1 MPESERLS
9 SGVPGLDERLG
20 GGLVPGTLTV
30 LLGATGIGKTQ
41 LGIQFAAAGR
51 MREGTPGVI
60 FDMTARLDSQNHA
73 DYANRIADWSLTE
86 YPRRPFSPAGYFDES
101 RAAGTYLHIFDQR
114 GRRVTARDLDFDAW
128 HDWQAELA
136 AKLNLTIDFFYGN
149 FVRGVRR
156 VVIDGIEPADR
167 QSESVQHE
175 LFEYV
180 FHQVLRKE
188 ATWVAR
194 DLFRESYRAHAAQIE
209 RHAYECGNIASL
221 LLVTS
226 HETMLDELI
235 ARPLSNGDLLA
246 AANTVIYMGKVREGG
261 RLLRGLYIAKHR
273 GSACSDEIAHYT
285 IGERGLTLE

>member
-20 GGLVPGTLTV
+20 GGLIPGTLTV
-30 LLGATGIGKTQ
+30 VLGATGIGKTQ

-51 MREGTPGVI
+51 TREGTPGVI

-73 DYANRIADWSLTE
+73 DYASRIADWSLIE
-86 YPRRPFSPAGYFDES
+86 YSRRPFSPADYFDES
-101 RAAGTYLHIFDQR
+101 RAAGAYLHIFDQR
-114 GRRVTARDLDFDAW
+114 GRRVTARDLDFDGW

-136 AKLNLTIDFFYGN
+136 AKLNLTIDFFYGH
-149 FVRGVRR
+149 FVRGLRR
-156 VVIDGIEPADR
+156 VVIDGLEPTNR

-209 RHAYECGNIASL
+209 RHAYECGDIASV

-226 HETMLDELI
+226 HGALLDELI
-235 ARPLSNGDLLA
+235 ARPLSDGDLLA
-246 AANTVIYMGKVREGG
+246 AANTVIYMGKIREGD
-261 RLLRGLYIAKHR
+261 RLLRGLYVAKHR
-273 GSACSDEIAHYT
+273 GSACSDEIAPYT
-285 IGERGLTLE
+285 IGERGLRLE